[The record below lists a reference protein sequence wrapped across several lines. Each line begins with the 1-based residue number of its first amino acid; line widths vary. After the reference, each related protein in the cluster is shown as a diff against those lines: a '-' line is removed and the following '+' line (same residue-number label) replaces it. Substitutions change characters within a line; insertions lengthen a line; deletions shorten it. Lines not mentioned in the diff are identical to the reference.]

1 MITMKSEEVELN
13 CKPSR
18 TGMVA
23 KLMLLLSF
31 VLAQMNVVA
40 AWSFQDKVL
49 TPLWDGLVG
58 FFIPIGGIIL
68 VAVGMGKASQIEGI
82 PTWTKALLAV
92 LGIAIS
98 FAFASA
104 LGSLGGTDIGGGV
117 QSFIG
122 DIYIFD

>member
-18 TGMVA
+18 TGIVA
-23 KLMLLLSF
+23 RLSLLLSF

-40 AWSFQDKVL
+40 AWSFQDQVL
-49 TPLWDGLVG
+49 TPMWNALIGL
-58 FFIPIGGIIL
+58 FIPIAGIIL

-82 PTWTKALLAV
+82 PTWTKVLLAV
-92 LGIAIS
+92 LSIAIS

-104 LGSLGGTDIGGGV
+104 IGSIGSVNVGKGV
-117 QSFIG
+117 QDFIG
-122 DIYIFD
+122 NINIFN

>member
-1 MITMKSEEVELN
+1 MKSEEVELN

-68 VAVGMGKASQIEGI
+68 VAIGMGKASQIEGI
-82 PTWTKALLAV
+82 PTWTKVLLAV
-92 LGIAIS
+92 LGISIS

-104 LGSLGGTDIGGGV
+104 LGSIGGTDIGGGV
-117 QSFIG
+117 QEFIG
-122 DIYIFD
+122 DVYIFD